1 MALLILIGINKIF
14 FFFKKITA
22 KLDAKSF
29 KELQKF
35 SRK

>member
-1 MALLILIGINKIF
+1 MALLILIRINKIF
-14 FFFKKITA
+14 LFLKKITA

-35 SRK
+35 SLK